1 MAMMTKARVVM
12 YKADQSKY
20 AEVLA
25 DMNTIINNG
34 QYELIKQIPSGSK
47 ENTKNPV
54 EWMFMRE
61 GEFCKESIFE
71 TNNIPEGTTWGNAW
85 TGFGNYTP
93 TVISPRDYAD
103 DVFAAGWGWGPVQ
116 EGAYAIFNEAGDYR
130 KDASVLQSAAGKYSP
145 GYQNTGL
152 WLRKYAARK
161 GYNNNTTGDAPLN
174 YENNMRLF
182 RLGETYMNAAE
193 LAFYTGGQGV
203 AQPYLDA
210 IRARAFG
217 DNLHSIPAT
226 LNNIK
231 LERHREL
238 FGEGQ
243 RFWDLVRW
251 GSDETGR
258 SIEQVLS
265 VNDPAHNLVRTYT
278 NDKRFLPIPKG
289 ELDKTKGSEYEMVQ
303 NPGYE

>member
-1 MAMMTKARVVM
+1 
-12 YKADQSKY
+12 
-20 AEVLA
+20 
-25 DMNTIINNG
+25 
-34 QYELIKQIPSGSK
+34 
-47 ENTKNPV
+47 
-54 EWMFMRE
+54 MF
-61 GEFCKESIFE
+61 
-71 TNNIPEGTTWGNAW
+71 
-85 TGFGNYTP
+85 
-93 TVISPRDYAD
+93 
-103 DVFAAGWGWGPVQ
+103 
-116 EGAYAIFNEAGDYR
+116 
-130 KDASVLQSAAGKYSP
+130 
-145 GYQNTGL
+145 
-152 WLRKYAARK
+152 LRKYAARL
-161 GYNNNTTGDAPLN
+161 GYNANTTGDAALN
-174 YENNMRLF
+174 YENNMRIY

-193 LAFYTGGQGV
+193 LAFYTGGQGA

-217 DNLHSIPAT
+217 DNTHSITAT

-258 SIEQVLS
+258 TIEQVLS

-278 NDKRFLPIPKG
+278 SDKRFLPIPKG

-303 NPGYE
+303 NQGYE